1 MKLRQHTKAIVQ
13 LLFLL
18 LFCAPMIQ
26 AQNTVDQTFTKSTT
40 QKISLNDKNLSAKS
54 TQFNQSIDLGE
65 YGVYDLSLEQT
76 YLFSDAYIARK
87 ANKNNDE
94 KLPLT
99 FKGTIQGQP
108 NTLVSLTTN
117 IGFLSGF
124 IDTGEEVIFF
134 EPYKNFDSDAQ
145 KNELIIYYQKDVI
158 DKGHTCVANHTDE
171 QATQIKPKN
180 DQFKSAAAG
189 CYEVE
194 MVLVADYGMYQK
206 HGASTLN
213 HITSVLNNVKANYD
227 NEFNDPITFVV
238 VDDYIAKTSGQNLW
252 SSTLFAP
259 TLLNEFRDSDFTN
272 VTYDLASLW
281 VTRDIWNND
290 DNGVR
295 NDNVVG
301 LAKRPGV
308 CGSRYNLIEDFS
320 SSSAKLRAAFAH
332 EIGHNFSAEH
342 DAEGSSTIMAPS
354 VDVTNTWSTKS
365 KNAIN
370 AFYPTATCLCAS
382 GDAADLAFR
391 SCGTSNSSGNTLT
404 ISGVEVKN
412 NGTISADAVKVG
424 WYLST
429 DNNITTSD
437 YLIGTRNTPI
447 LQVNNYT
454 TLGLTANLAN
464 IPPGNYYLGTIIDYE
479 DSLVE
484 FSEDNNIGCISSSAN
499 ITITVTQPD
508 LQISACGASFSS
520 GTTRFYNNV
529 IVSNSGT
536 TTSGTATLGVYLSS
550 NNTVNTSDYRVAT
563 ASIPALSGGTT
574 SSHNL
579 SFNTATVTGVPA
591 GNYYVGLIADSGNTV
606 TESNENNNVSCVS
619 SSASITIPPGQPQ
632 GTITVTAPGGSDTFK
647 PGDVINIKWTD
658 NISENVSI
666 RMYNSGGSSWN
677 VSSSTASDGNFNYTI
692 PTSRAPGQY
701 RIYIQSTTN
710 SSINDYGDYFTIQT
724 PPPTGTITVTAPGGS
739 DTFKPGDVIN
749 IKWTDNISENVLIR
763 MYTSTGS
770 YFTLTNSTAS
780 DGSFNYTI
788 PTSRAPG
795 QYRIYIQSTTNSS
808 INDYGDYFTIQTP
821 PPTGTIT
828 VTAPGGSDT
837 FKPGDVINIKWTDN
851 ISENVSI
858 RMYNSGGSSWNV
870 SSSTASDGSFN
881 YTIPT
886 SRAPGQYRIYI
897 RSTTNSSINDYGDY
911 FTIQTPPPTGT
922 ITVTAPGGS
931 DSFKPGDVINIK
943 WTDNISENV
952 LIRMYS
958 SAGWYYNITSSTLS
972 DGSHTYTTLSSVP
985 DGQYRIYI
993 QSTTNSSINDY
1004 GDYFTIQTPPPTGTI
1019 TVTAPGGSDTF
1030 KPGDVINIKWTDNI
1044 SENVLIRMYTSTGS
1058 YFTLTNSTASDGS
1071 FNYTIPTSR
1080 APGQYRIYIQSITNS
1095 SINDYGDYFTIQTPP
1110 PTGTITVTAP
1120 GGSDTFNPGDV
1131 INIKWTDNISENVLI
1146 RMYSSAGWY
1155 YNITSSTLSDGSHTY
1170 TTLSSVPDGQ
1180 YRIYIQSTT
1189 NSSINDYGDYFT
1201 IQTPPPTGTIT
1212 VTAPG
1217 GSDTFKPGDVIN
1229 IKWTDNISE
1238 NVLIRIY
1245 TSTGSYF
1252 TLTNSTAS
1260 DGSFNY
1266 TIPTS
1271 RAPGQY
1277 RIYIQSI
1284 SNSSINDYGDYF
1296 TIQTPPPTGTITVT
1310 TPGGSDSF
1318 KPGDVIN
1325 IKWTDNISENV
1336 SIRMYNS
1343 GGSSWNV
1350 SSSTA
1355 SDGSFNYTIPTSRA
1369 PGQYRIYIQSTTN
1382 SSINDYGDY
1391 FTIQQQ
1397 AEPNLCGDDNNTLL
1411 HLPFDYSRNG
1421 TGGETPT
1428 ASQYVSLGDGKYSN
1442 GANIIEYSD
1451 TPTLKYEAA
1460 NNINSQQGTVEAWV
1474 KPTWNGNDGKGHTIL
1489 QYGAEGGMLILKDG
1503 ANNLRLIINRFS
1515 PSGYPEQGVGHNIS
1529 DWQANQWR
1537 HIAFT
1542 WGGGQLRL
1550 YIDGNLTVQQ
1560 PIYSTPLFPISDTE
1574 FNIGTDAGW
1583 NVWQGTIDHL
1593 RISNVVRSRGR
1604 ILEFMY
1610 NCEGDK
1616 IEQEGYTLETH
1627 SYPNPFTDHATIMYT
1642 LPKESPVTLNVYNSE
1657 GKQVASLYNN
1667 EIKTAGTHTTAFEAN
1682 ALPAGMYYYTIEAG
1696 EYFGTQKMILMK

>member
-18 LFCAPMIQ
+18 LFCAPMIE

-40 QKISLNDKNLSAKS
+40 QKISLNDKNLSSKS

-117 IGFLSGF
+117 KGFLSGF

-354 VDVTNTWSTKS
+354 VNVTNTWSTKS

-447 LQVNNYT
+447 LQVNYYI

-619 SSASITIPPGQPQ
+619 SSASITIEDQTEPDIIISAKSVNSTNVACGSSISASATVKNNGDASTGGGSYMGYYLSTNTTLGASDTYLTNDYV
-632 GTITVTAPGGSDTFK
+632 GTLAPNAISSESAVLNIPAATAAGNYYILFVADYQKVIAESNENNNVAYQAITVTCGTNCQYTDSLALVDVFNALNGNTWRASIRWDLTKPMDTWYGVTLNQNKCVDKLAIFEEDFGGTLSPSICNLSEITYIDL
-647 PGDVINIKWTD
+647 
-658 NISENVSI
+658 SENQI
-666 RMYNSGGSSWN
+666 SG
-677 VSSSTASDGNFNYTI
+677 TI
-692 PTSRAPGQY
+692 PANIGNL
-701 RIYIQSTTN
+701 TN
-710 SSINDYGDYFTIQT
+710 LTFLSLGIN
-724 PPPTGTITVTAPGGS
+724 
-739 DTFKPGDVIN
+739 K
-749 IKWTDNISENVLIR
+749 
-763 MYTSTGS
+763 
-770 YFTLTNSTAS
+770 LTNSVPTSIGNLINLTNLYLNSNQLTSVPASIGDLSNLESLILSGNELTNVPASIGNLGNLKRLYLHSNLLTNIPSTIGDLSNLTALAVNDNQLVNIPASIGNLSKLNFLQLSGNQLTALPASIGNLAELSRFYLSKNQLTYLPTSIGNLSKLAFLYLEDNLLTALPVNMGNLNKLRTLWVQRNQIAGAMPEWFADLENLTSLITYNNQLSGCYS
-780 DGSFNYTI
+780 DKLATLCTQLSTSYNRNTYISNGNNFTI
-788 PTSRAPG
+788 PWEDFCNGTTCTS
-795 QYRIYIQSTTNSS
+795 
-808 INDYGDYFTIQTP
+808 D
-821 PPTGTIT
+821 
-828 VTAPGGSDT
+828 
-837 FKPGDVINIKWTDN
+837 
-851 ISENVSI
+851 
-858 RMYNSGGSSWNV
+858 
-870 SSSTASDGSFN
+870 
-881 YTIPT
+881 
-886 SRAPGQYRIYI
+886 
-897 RSTTNSSINDYGDY
+897 
-911 FTIQTPPPTGT
+911 
-922 ITVTAPGGS
+922 
-931 DSFKPGDVINIK
+931 
-943 WTDNISENV
+943 
-952 LIRMYS
+952 
-958 SAGWYYNITSSTLS
+958 
-972 DGSHTYTTLSSVP
+972 
-985 DGQYRIYI
+985 
-993 QSTTNSSINDY
+993 
-1004 GDYFTIQTPPPTGTI
+1004 
-1019 TVTAPGGSDTF
+1019 
-1030 KPGDVINIKWTDNI
+1030 
-1044 SENVLIRMYTSTGS
+1044 
-1058 YFTLTNSTASDGS
+1058 
-1071 FNYTIPTSR
+1071 
-1080 APGQYRIYIQSITNS
+1080 
-1095 SINDYGDYFTIQTPP
+1095 
-1110 PTGTITVTAP
+1110 
-1120 GGSDTFNPGDV
+1120 
-1131 INIKWTDNISENVLI
+1131 
-1146 RMYSSAGWY
+1146 
-1155 YNITSSTLSDGSHTY
+1155 
-1170 TTLSSVPDGQ
+1170 
-1180 YRIYIQSTT
+1180 
-1189 NSSINDYGDYFT
+1189 
-1201 IQTPPPTGTIT
+1201 
-1212 VTAPG
+1212 
-1217 GSDTFKPGDVIN
+1217 
-1229 IKWTDNISE
+1229 
-1238 NVLIRIY
+1238 
-1245 TSTGSYF
+1245 
-1252 TLTNSTAS
+1252 
-1260 DGSFNY
+1260 
-1266 TIPTS
+1266 
-1271 RAPGQY
+1271 
-1277 RIYIQSI
+1277 
-1284 SNSSINDYGDYF
+1284 
-1296 TIQTPPPTGTITVT
+1296 
-1310 TPGGSDSF
+1310 
-1318 KPGDVIN
+1318 
-1325 IKWTDNISENV
+1325 
-1336 SIRMYNS
+1336 
-1343 GGSSWNV
+1343 
-1350 SSSTA
+1350 
-1355 SDGSFNYTIPTSRA
+1355 
-1369 PGQYRIYIQSTTN
+1369 
-1382 SSINDYGDY
+1382 
-1391 FTIQQQ
+1391 
-1397 AEPNLCGDDNNTLL
+1397 LCGDDNNTLL

-1451 TPTLKYEAA
+1451 TPTLKYKAA

-1489 QYGAEGGMLILKDG
+1489 QYGAEGGILILKDG

>member
-18 LFCAPMIQ
+18 LFCAPMIE

-40 QKISLNDKNLSAKS
+40 QKISLNDKNLSSKS

-117 IGFLSGF
+117 KGFLSGF

-171 QATQIKPKN
+171 QTTQIKPKN

-194 MVLVADYGMYQK
+194 MVLVAGYGMYQK

-354 VDVTNTWSTKS
+354 VNVTNTWSTKS

-447 LQVNNYT
+447 LQVNYYI

-619 SSASITIPPGQPQ
+619 SSASITIEDQTEPDIIISAKSVNSTNVACGSSISASATVKNNGDASTGEGSYMGYYLSTNTTLGASDTYLTNDYV
-632 GTITVTAPGGSDTFK
+632 GTLAPNAISSESAVLNIPAATAAGNYYILFVADYQKVITESNENNNVAYQAITVTCVAPK
-647 PGDVINIKWTD
+647 PDLIISVKSLNSTNVACGNSVSASATVKNNGDASTGRYSYLGYYLSSNTTLDATDALLAADYVTTLGANATSNQSAVLNIPAATAAGNYYILFAADYQKVITESN
-658 NISENVSI
+658 EN
-666 RMYNSGGSSWN
+666 NN
-677 VSSSTASDGNFNYTI
+677 VAYQ
-692 PTSRAPGQY
+692 A
-701 RIYIQSTTN
+701 
-710 SSINDYGDYFTIQT
+710 
-724 PPPTGTITVTAPGGS
+724 ITVTCGTNCQYTDSLALVDVFNALNGNTWRASIRWDLTKPMDTWYGVTLNQNKCVDKLAIFEEDFGGTLS
-739 DTFKPGDVIN
+739 PSICNLSEITYIDL
-749 IKWTDNISENVLIR
+749 SENQISG
-763 MYTSTGS
+763 TIPANIGN
-770 YFTLTNSTAS
+770 LTNLTFLSLDINKLTNGVPTSIGNLINLTNLYLNSNQLTSVPASIGDLSNLESLILSGNELTNVPASIGNLGNLKRLYLHSNLLTNIPSTIGDLSNLTALAVNDNQLVNIPAS
-780 DGSFNYTI
+780 IGNLSKLNFLQLSGNQLTALPASIGNLAELSRFYLSKNQLTYLPTSIGNLSKLAFLYLEDNLLTALPVNMGNLNKLRTLWVQRNQIAGAMPEWFADLENLTSLITYNNQLSGCYSDKLATLCTQLSTSYNRNTYISNGNNFTI
-788 PTSRAPG
+788 PWEDFCNGTTCTS
-795 QYRIYIQSTTNSS
+795 
-808 INDYGDYFTIQTP
+808 D
-821 PPTGTIT
+821 
-828 VTAPGGSDT
+828 
-837 FKPGDVINIKWTDN
+837 
-851 ISENVSI
+851 
-858 RMYNSGGSSWNV
+858 
-870 SSSTASDGSFN
+870 
-881 YTIPT
+881 
-886 SRAPGQYRIYI
+886 
-897 RSTTNSSINDYGDY
+897 
-911 FTIQTPPPTGT
+911 
-922 ITVTAPGGS
+922 
-931 DSFKPGDVINIK
+931 
-943 WTDNISENV
+943 
-952 LIRMYS
+952 
-958 SAGWYYNITSSTLS
+958 
-972 DGSHTYTTLSSVP
+972 
-985 DGQYRIYI
+985 
-993 QSTTNSSINDY
+993 
-1004 GDYFTIQTPPPTGTI
+1004 
-1019 TVTAPGGSDTF
+1019 
-1030 KPGDVINIKWTDNI
+1030 
-1044 SENVLIRMYTSTGS
+1044 
-1058 YFTLTNSTASDGS
+1058 
-1071 FNYTIPTSR
+1071 
-1080 APGQYRIYIQSITNS
+1080 
-1095 SINDYGDYFTIQTPP
+1095 
-1110 PTGTITVTAP
+1110 
-1120 GGSDTFNPGDV
+1120 
-1131 INIKWTDNISENVLI
+1131 
-1146 RMYSSAGWY
+1146 
-1155 YNITSSTLSDGSHTY
+1155 
-1170 TTLSSVPDGQ
+1170 
-1180 YRIYIQSTT
+1180 
-1189 NSSINDYGDYFT
+1189 
-1201 IQTPPPTGTIT
+1201 
-1212 VTAPG
+1212 
-1217 GSDTFKPGDVIN
+1217 
-1229 IKWTDNISE
+1229 
-1238 NVLIRIY
+1238 
-1245 TSTGSYF
+1245 
-1252 TLTNSTAS
+1252 
-1260 DGSFNY
+1260 
-1266 TIPTS
+1266 
-1271 RAPGQY
+1271 
-1277 RIYIQSI
+1277 
-1284 SNSSINDYGDYF
+1284 
-1296 TIQTPPPTGTITVT
+1296 
-1310 TPGGSDSF
+1310 
-1318 KPGDVIN
+1318 
-1325 IKWTDNISENV
+1325 
-1336 SIRMYNS
+1336 
-1343 GGSSWNV
+1343 
-1350 SSSTA
+1350 
-1355 SDGSFNYTIPTSRA
+1355 
-1369 PGQYRIYIQSTTN
+1369 
-1382 SSINDYGDY
+1382 
-1391 FTIQQQ
+1391 
-1397 AEPNLCGDDNNTLL
+1397 LCGDDNNTLL

-1451 TPTLKYEAA
+1451 TPTLKYKAA

-1489 QYGAEGGMLILKDG
+1489 QYGAEGGILILKNG